1 MSLGYAAET
10 FPFGEAFLSRTE
22 PVTLPA
28 AGALGFLAKPFND
41 EELVACLDA
50 ALARRKV

>member
-1 MSLGYAAET
+1 LPIISITAFPAAKVRA
-10 FPFGEAFLSRTE
+10 EAL
-22 PVTLPA
+22 A

-50 ALARRKV
+50 ALARREV